1 MHCKYCD
8 VALSGCYAQ
17 NIHNR
22 FNWFI
27 QPCSRLG
34 HPCDYNPRL
43 SFKDDTPRVLEKMS
57 GVTKS
62 GGPVWDRMSSFRGL
76 SGRHTQK

>member
-1 MHCKYCD
+1 MHCEYYD
-8 VALSGCYAQ
+8 VASRGRYAE
-17 NIHNR
+17 NIHDR
-22 FNWFI
+22 FNMFI

-57 GVTKS
+57 RATKS
-62 GGPVWDRMSSFRGL
+62 GGPVWDRMSPSCGL
-76 SGRHTQK
+76 SKSLTQK